1 MKTPSYTKTPV
12 TLLRKVNLL
21 AIASIS
27 LFATSISFAHPF
39 ENDADEETVRILA
52 NGNLTKVEQL
62 FKNGMDI
69 NRDIDGDGTPL
80 IIAVK
85 NNNRTLVEYLIAG
98 GADVNHE
105 SLRDGNPLIVAA
117 LTNNI
122 DLVAYLYQQGA
133 HLDAITKHDETALIS
148 ASRAGHLRVVKL
160 LVEQGADV
168 NLAVEVQ
175 TVRGKELRSPLN
187 GSKTQ
192 EIRDYLIANGAQS

>member
-52 NGNLTKVEQL
+52 NGNLTKVEQ
-62 FKNGMDI
+62 
-69 NRDIDGDGTPL
+69 
-80 IIAVK
+80 
-85 NNNRTLVEYLIAG
+85 
-98 GADVNHE
+98 
-105 SLRDGNPLIVAA
+105 
-117 LTNNI
+117 
-122 DLVAYLYQQGA
+122 
-133 HLDAITKHDETALIS
+133 
-148 ASRAGHLRVVKL
+148 
-160 LVEQGADV
+160 GADV

-187 GSKTQ
+187 GAKTQ